1 MSELTVYLVNFDI
14 RFQNYSSILRD
25 GSMFLYK
32 YVRKTAKGHQS
43 SVIQYI
49 QLTGETRATMKFV
62 VRFPFYILAANATA
76 PNRVDV

>member
-1 MSELTVYLVNFDI
+1 
-14 RFQNYSSILRD
+14 
-25 GSMFLYK
+25 MFLYK